1 VHRPLHSIF
10 RSTSP
15 TGPRHIPHANLI
27 HAIHM
32 PTLHQTLVIMRGR
45 NSILAGIQPETVRG
59 GCRMEVRR
67 SNGRDDAIYIIWSL
81 SAKKDQ
87 IVGAGL

>member
-1 VHRPLHSIF
+1 
-10 RSTSP
+10 
-15 TGPRHIPHANLI
+15 
-27 HAIHM
+27 
-32 PTLHQTLVIMRGR
+32 MRGR